1 MTNTRKATNMK
12 TIVLATSLAVLSS
25 SAYAGMRCSKDYFGN
40 VTCRGTGQDSGYS
53 SRTTEDYFGNT
64 TTRDNRG
71 NTVRCRKDYF
81 GNVTCD

>member
-1 MTNTRKATNMK
+1 MK
-12 TIVLATSLAVLSS
+12 SIITVLAVSLFAF
-25 SAYAGMRCSKDYFGN
+25 SANAGVRCSKDYFGN
-40 VTCRGTGQDSGYS
+40 VTCYGTGQDSGYS

>member
-1 MTNTRKATNMK
+1 MK
-12 TIVLATSLAVLSS
+12 TLILAAAVVAFSV
-25 SAYAGMRCSKDYFGN
+25 SANAGVRCSKDYFGN
-40 VTCRGTGQDSGYS
+40 VTCYGTGQDSGYS